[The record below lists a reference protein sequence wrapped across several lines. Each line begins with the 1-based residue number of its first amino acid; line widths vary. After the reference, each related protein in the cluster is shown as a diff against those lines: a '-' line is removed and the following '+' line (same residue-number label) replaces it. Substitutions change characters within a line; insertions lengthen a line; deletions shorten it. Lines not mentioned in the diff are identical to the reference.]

1 MKAPSR
7 CTSRPGVGPVPLRA
21 CSVRNCRCLRSQI
34 GRARMK
40 RSLVPTVFTIFV
52 SVIFAILAPLA
63 LAQAPAPKV
72 TITGLFDQVTAGGKN
87 FYDGNLSRDGDRE
100 WYART
105 RFRPDFIFEV
115 GRTRAV
121 LGLEIDLMYG
131 QGGAND
137 GGFPG
142 NNTGAPGGFF
152 GGTKAATTGGL
163 DLNTDVGGMIEI
175 KWAYTEFDLTG
186 KNSLLPFI
194 PFMTVARVGAQPFA
208 NIATHKVYYASG
220 DFAGLSLDTTFTS
233 ELRNHLA
240 FVIVEDQ
247 LAGGNRSIATAR
259 TSRGE

>member
-105 RFRPDFIFEV
+105 RFRPDFVFEV
-115 GRTRAV
+115 GRTKAV
-121 LGLEIDLMYG
+121 MGLELDLTYG
-131 QGGAND
+131 AIGQRTGGPGKNVQA
-137 GGFPG
+137 GFS
-142 NNTGAPGGFF
+142 PGGLTGNQVDAH
-152 GGTKAATTGGL
+152 GGTTA
-163 DLNTDVGGMIEI
+163 DPSLNTDG
-175 KWAYTEFDLTG
+175 T
-186 KNSLLPFI
+186 
-194 PFMTVARVGAQPFA
+194 R
-208 NIATHKVYYASG
+208 
-220 DFAGLSLDTTFTS
+220 
-233 ELRNHLA
+233 
-240 FVIVEDQ
+240 
-247 LAGGNRSIATAR
+247 
-259 TSRGE
+259 